1 MDFATRAQ
9 AELCYFVTKRGYYVV
24 VKRPECCSQAEMDYI
39 ASYYQTYED
48 ILFTGQP
55 QNGKTLQDYIDLT
68 SAAQCYIINELSK
81 NPDGFHTSPTYIKRP
96 ATARC
101 TWAPSGTMT

>member
-1 MDFATRAQ
+1 
-9 AELCYFVTKRGYYVV
+9 
-24 VKRPECCSQAEMDYI
+24 MDYI

-55 QNGKTLQDYIDLT
+55 QNGKTLQDYVDLT

-81 NPDGFHTSPTYIKRP
+81 NPRAAETMGIHVNRVKYLASVKCIIPPGRMQRPTAGQRRR
-96 ATARC
+96 ASRSRRLFCARRYTFAGKC
-101 TWAPSGTMT
+101 VII